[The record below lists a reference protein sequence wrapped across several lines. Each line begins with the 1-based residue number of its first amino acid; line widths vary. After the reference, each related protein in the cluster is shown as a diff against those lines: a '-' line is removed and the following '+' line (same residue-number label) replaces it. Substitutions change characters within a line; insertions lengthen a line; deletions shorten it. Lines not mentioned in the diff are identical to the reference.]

1 MAIGG
6 ACSFDVG
13 TGIGVVVDNGVLVF
27 TFLLMLGDGGLRS
40 VVGCN
45 TGDGDCIKKELSMS
59 SWRKQQ
65 QQQHLPWIELFW
77 TWQHPSWGTL
87 LQAGQIA

>member
-1 MAIGG
+1 MAIGV
-6 ACSFDVG
+6 ACSFDED

-45 TGDGDCIKKELSMS
+45 TGDGDYQEKA
-59 SWRKQQ
+59 
-65 QQQHLPWIELFW
+65 QHAIISEGAAAVANLPWTELFW
-77 TWQHPSWGTL
+77 TWQHLSWGTL
-87 LQAGQIA
+87 LQASQIF